1 MPGQSFVDCQR
12 VTAIKIVIKD
22 ATVTVNQNERTR
34 HLTDD
39 DWKAIREKHAKF
51 TPEEARAWIRKV
63 MGPDRRKIEGAE
75 RDHMLTVFRLLEPV
89 ESTNNQRSFTDV
101 YEHAGKTYHV
111 HYFEGESELE
121 EILPDDI

>member
-1 MPGQSFVDCQR
+1 MIVLGIATKDVI
-12 VTAIKIVIKD
+12 VTA
-22 ATVTVNQNERTR
+22 NQNEHKR
-34 HLTDD
+34 HLTED

-63 MGPDRRKIEGAE
+63 TGPDRRKIEGTE
-75 RDHMLTVFRLLEPV
+75 RDHMLTVFKLLEPV

-111 HYFEGESELE
+111 HYFDKDIEVE
-121 EILPDDI
+121 EILPDDIQ

>member
-1 MPGQSFVDCQR
+1 MIV
-12 VTAIKIVIKD
+12 AKIVIRD
-22 ATVTVNQNERTR
+22 VIVTANQNERNR

-39 DWKAIREKHAKF
+39 DWKAIKEKHAKF

-63 MGPDRRKIEGAE
+63 MGPDRRKIEGTE
-75 RDHMLTVFRLLEPV
+75 RDHMLTVFKLLEPI

-111 HYFEGESELE
+111 HYFEGETELE